1 MRRYI
6 DLTEGLTEAPISDF
20 QLVGDFEKSSS
31 IRKPVDR
38 KLLSNEKAVR
48 KITAQWAR
56 TEQDFNF
63 YFVNMPEARGKT
75 EVGMVSP
82 EWLAENL
89 PKTTEVFKY
98 ERDAINVIF
107 TNNSADQHI
116 PMTGW
121 IIAHRLSHAM
131 DRLDQVHL
139 VGEAR
144 NRILEI
150 MGAILRDGYNL
161 KSAPDSV
168 RSWRSARQ
176 FQNINWDI
184 VYRRF
189 YEAIGTMRSARE
201 RKIRN
206 EFEFLHEL
214 FAQYLLTGKIRFNP
228 LPRHFS
234 FRIGNENSGASMQN
248 ENDMDYYNGLLEDL
262 AEELGYTI
270 DNILGSCVGKIFVM

>member
-6 DLTEGLTEAPISDF
+6 DLTESLTEAPITDF
-20 QLVGDFEKSSS
+20 QLVGDFDKSSS

-48 KITAQWAR
+48 KINAQWAK
-56 TEQDFNF
+56 TDYDFNF
-63 YFVNMPEARGKT
+63 YFVNLPEGRGKS
-75 EVGMVSP
+75 ELGVVSM
-82 EWLAENL
+82 EWLEENL
-89 PKTTEVFKY
+89 PKTAAVFKY

-107 TNNSADQHI
+107 TNNVADQHV

-131 DRLDQVHL
+131 DARRASYEVT
-139 VGEAR
+139 EAR
-144 NRILEI
+144 NRILEV
-150 MGAILRDGYNL
+150 MGSILRDGYDL
-161 KSAPDSV
+161 KQAPNSV
-168 RSWRSARQ
+168 RSWSNSRYMQSS
-176 FQNINWDI
+176 INWDV

-214 FAQYLLTGKIRFNP
+214 FAQYIITGKVKFNP
-228 LPRHFS
+228 VPRHFS
-234 FRIGNENSGASMQN
+234 FRIGNERSGAMIRP
-248 ENDMDYYNGLLEDL
+248 NDMEYFDGLLEDL
-262 AEELGYTI
+262 AEELGYTFS
-270 DNILGSCVGKIFVM
+270 NILGSMIGRILVM